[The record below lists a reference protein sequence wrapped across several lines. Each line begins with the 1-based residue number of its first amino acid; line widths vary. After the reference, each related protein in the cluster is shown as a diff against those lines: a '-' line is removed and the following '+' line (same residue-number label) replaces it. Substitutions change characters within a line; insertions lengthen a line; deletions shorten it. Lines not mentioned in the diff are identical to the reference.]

1 MSAELQKHILS
12 FKDGGELIYP
22 AYHAQ
27 VYQTETGTYY
37 LKEPGVILLAQSVPH
52 LEGLRAFLGGFDENL
67 EFPQYLD
74 DPVSLD
80 PSAQIVKVAGQ
91 ACYMSFGPK
100 RTHNE
105 DAEDYIGRL
114 IESGHGS
121 VLEHPNFTFLFYG
134 VDRMFTHELVRHRA
148 GMGYSQES
156 QRYVGGN
163 VLRFVERPEFQV
175 DPELHSAFERR
186 IDRVAEEYEKV
197 TMRLLHL
204 QQEGL
209 DIVTAEYTTDKRKK
223 VRQASRAVLTNEA
236 EAIIVATGNLRAWRH
251 IINMR
256 ASEHAEIQIRRPIY
270 RAFLCLKE
278 VESISLA
285 DFETVELPDGTHAVH
300 TPYPKV

>member
-121 VLEHPNFTFLFYG
+121 VLEHPNFTFLVYSRIG
-134 VDRMFTHELVRHRA
+134 SSQSRHGIFAGKPKICWRKRLEICRA
-148 GMGYSQES
+148 
-156 QRYVGGN
+156 
-163 VLRFVERPEFQV
+163 
-175 DPELHSAFERR
+175 AR
-186 IDRVAEEYEKV
+186 IS
-197 TMRLLHL
+197 
-204 QQEGL
+204 G
-209 DIVTAEYTTDKRKK
+209 
-223 VRQASRAVLTNEA
+223 
-236 EAIIVATGNLRAWRH
+236 
-251 IINMR
+251 
-256 ASEHAEIQIRRPIY
+256 
-270 RAFLCLKE
+270 
-278 VESISLA
+278 
-285 DFETVELPDGTHAVH
+285 
-300 TPYPKV
+300 